1 MRFCPNCDNIIIPKG
16 GKLYCQACEEEF
28 ELPDKDQTEFKIVKR
43 IKHDDSAESPI
54 VIKGESAFKSTKI
67 SNQDRKAFEEFFRG
81 DGAANSY

>member
-1 MRFCPNCDNIIIPKG
+1 MRFCPSCDNIIIPKN

-28 ELPDKDQTEFKIVKR
+28 ELPDNQADYKIIKK

-54 VIKGESAFKSTKI
+54 VIKGDSAFKSSKI
-67 SNQDRKAFEEFFRG
+67 SNQDRKAYEEFFRG

>member
-16 GKLYCQACEEEF
+16 GILYCQACQEEF

-43 IKHDDSAESPI
+43 IKHDDSADSPI
-54 VIKGESAFKSTKI
+54 VIKADTFKSSKI

-81 DGAANSY
+81 DGATNSY